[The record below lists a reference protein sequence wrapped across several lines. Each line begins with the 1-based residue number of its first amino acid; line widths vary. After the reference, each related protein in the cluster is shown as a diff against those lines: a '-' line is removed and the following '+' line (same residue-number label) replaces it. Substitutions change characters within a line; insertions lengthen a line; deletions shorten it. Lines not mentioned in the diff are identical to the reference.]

1 MPENSFFSDRNKSIL
16 MAILIHQRALPAK
29 IQYTIFK
36 HYKIHIK
43 PNGGGGYF
51 VLKSQHCMNHK
62 KNCFLIE
69 NLAD

>member
-1 MPENSFFSDRNKSIL
+1 

-62 KNCFLIE
+62 KNCFLTE